1 MTPSSW
7 VLCAIATFV
16 VVINLVTLRRL
27 WASPIFERPQKIAQ
41 TILLWVVPGSFLAVR
56 YVLREQRVRRSVNPT
71 TGAAILVWENAW
83 NYLPGGGHDG
93 SFGGHHG
100 HDAGSAGFSGDN
112 GGGSND
118 GGGWGGGG
126 GSDGGAG
133 GGGADGGAG

>member
-1 MTPSSW
+1 M
-7 VLCAIATFV
+7 LCGIAAFV
-16 VVINLVTLRRL
+16 VVVNLVTLRRL

-56 YVLREQRVRRSVNPT
+56 YVLREQRVRRSVDPT

-83 NYLPGGGHDG
+83 NSLPGGGHDG

-100 HDAGSAGFSGDN
+100 HDAGSASFSGDN
-112 GGGSND
+112 SGGSND